1 MKTED
6 QEEAVTEEEIKALL
20 KMGNESGTFDD
31 DEREMIDSV
40 FAFDDRTAREIMVPR
55 RDVVTIDINEPFE
68 ELIDEI
74 LETRHNR
81 IPVYEENID
90 NIIGVLHVKDVMIE
104 LRKNSL
110 EQMNIREMLH
120 EPFFVPETKEADELF
135 RTMQE
140 ARHHM
145 AILVD
150 EYGGFSGIVTIE
162 DLVEEIMGDINEEYE
177 EVVPEIEAV
186 SENEYRLDGGILIDD
201 LNEEL
206 GLKLET
212 ENYDTLS
219 GYLIEK
225 LGHIPGKDD
234 RDVIEEE
241 NLVFTVEE
249 VKDNRITRVR
259 MKIEPVAETEEDDE
273 ERGGKKKQRRASEEE
288 EEKD

>member
-1 MKTED
+1 
-6 QEEAVTEEEIKALL
+6 
-20 KMGNESGTFDD
+20 
-31 DEREMIDSV
+31 
-40 FAFDDRTAREIMVPR
+40 
-55 RDVVTIDINEPFE
+55 
-68 ELIDEI
+68 
-74 LETRHNR
+74 
-81 IPVYEENID
+81 
-90 NIIGVLHVKDVMIE
+90 
-104 LRKNSL
+104 
-110 EQMNIREMLH
+110 
-120 EPFFVPETKEADELF
+120 
-135 RTMQE
+135 
-140 ARHHM
+140 
-145 AILVD
+145 
-150 EYGGFSGIVTIE
+150 
-162 DLVEEIMGDINEEYE
+162 MGDINEEYE